1 MINVLYLPEISFV
14 HAEQPRASFNNGAF
28 TYITTSKKAT
38 SSIRFKTIGWYIHT
52 ETSCDSSDP
61 RNYNAH
67 CDPTS
72 LPSGHY
78 FKLQDD
84 GNGHVV
90 SDVEDNN
97 GENMVTTFKWS
108 DDEVLAA
115 IGAAKAEQ
123 AISEGMQLYASA
135 IMDVVTGPR
144 ENPTVIK
151 GPFHT
156 LRDIVHAESWAQPE
170 DLRQYFDVSLT
181 FDGQDYPVNMILKLS
196 NGTVVSNELVGNY
209 SAGHPI
215 VKSFP
220 DHVTYGQEEYRIYQS
235 WLSPV
240 IRAGDQ
246 LYIQKLDAGDPSVI
260 QRNFK
265 VFVGG
270 VNMVALYREADTE
283 PQQPSGDGD
292 CTYTIDPPAQVS
304 APVTSFMDP
313 NATGVILGD
322 DAANGRHFEAPT
334 AIPTSENLYANAW
347 GMNYLFEH
355 TFANMKGQVRY
366 ECKVTVT
373 YPTKWEEKQPDITGP
388 DGKPQAQDPI
398 PRTGSLTQI
407 YTFELTPR
415 EYAYWQVNQLEVYE
429 LDHAWMENCA
439 LPGGELTLYPNGY
452 VPPSVEFRNSKAVE
466 DHVFPKETGHISF
479 TPETVDG
486 IDHEPSL
493 GELPDDT
500 GRLKEIAESQT
511 EDPDV
516 QNDAVLF
523 NGETIMDDSL
533 VSKTGPAPGSIPQP
547 ERIGDQVLYQNRL
560 LISSSLQNKA
570 DTPSDG
576 TLYYHLLPEHV
587 GGSGDQEFP
596 IYGINSV
603 TVHTPVVNY
612 SSITDDQAHNQKT
625 VPNRQRAAL
634 ILERPFTVRI
644 PTSGQHVNYPGYGN
658 RDYAKYFR
666 TKQVRFP
673 FDVYNESRTQFIP
686 KDTWID
692 IPVNQLDTT
701 FYLPVWVD
709 EGDYQVYFRSI
720 AENAPNDYEEQWEPD
735 ANLDL
740 AHHIATDEVSVEVI
754 GRLYDFEITDIAD
767 YNWETVFRTN
777 LGSSQPRGLSYW
789 IGQNGIDGDPR
800 GNLEPFSLSIHP
812 GSNPLP
818 GYKNVAIKTGY
829 HFKFD
834 FKTKG
839 NMFGALDGIR
849 ITPTFY
855 YVPKSGGA
863 GFPVDLYYRTNSQ
876 PFVKIGSEEDQV
888 HRYVI
893 LNDRLRNVPEEELED
908 TASYKY
914 DHEGTGGFATKAQY
928 EENYIDKYTKQKTP
942 VGGYSLLLLPEQLR
956 TLIGPKS
963 NLPVSVDPQRA
974 NAAIQK
980 WYGEYSLPA
989 DPYVVQ
995 AGTHLAE
1002 YGRTHGGLDEKSPI
1016 FLKDGYIIVNFNI
1029 ETIQEGN
1036 LNAPHLQYIHAPMM
1050 AQFNRSQWQMEGF
1063 ESQVSDP
1070 FGHLFKLNQGDVVF
1084 YHADQ
1089 SSRDDFSAQVPQ

>member
-1 MINVLYLPEISFV
+1 MLTGDPWKITSYPGGYDYYLNYYYKLKEEPDTPDPEVQCTVETGRELTDESPDPEVSAVIKADSRGNEAFDVLQGI
-14 HAEQPRASFNNGAF
+14 
-28 TYITTSKKAT
+28 
-38 SSIRFKTIGWYIHT
+38 
-52 ETSCDSSDP
+52 
-61 RNYNAH
+61 
-67 CDPTS
+67 PTS
-72 LPSGHY
+72 ESLYGNVQAKEYLYKSKFVEHKGVCTYNITVSQHY
-78 FKLQDD
+78 DQKWTEMD
-84 GNGHVV
+84 GPPDANG
-90 SDVEDNN
+90 
-97 GENMVTTFKWS
+97 K
-108 DDEVLAA
+108 
-115 IGAAKAEQ
+115 
-123 AISEGMQLYASA
+123 
-135 IMDVVTGPR
+135 
-144 ENPTVIK
+144 PTSQQ
-151 GPFHT
+151 HT
-156 LRDIVHAESWAQPE
+156 DSK
-170 DLRQYFDVSLT
+170 DVSKQYKVERPYSYWTVEGLEVYDIKEADLINYAFAGSGIKIMPT
-181 FDGQDYPVNMILKLS
+181 DYSPPIYSHMAMGQYTPAPAVDVTNPPKAAGKDVPDEDFQSDAEKAIDKVKVQNDSLIF
-196 NGTVVSNELVGNY
+196 NGTVVMNSMVSQE
-209 SAGHPI
+209 SAPT
-215 VKSFP
+215 P
-220 DHVTYGQEEYRIYQS
+220 GQI
-235 WLSPV
+235 P
-240 IRAGDQ
+240 
-246 LYIQKLDAGDPSVI
+246 
-260 QRNFK
+260 
-265 VFVGG
+265 
-270 VNMVALYREADTE
+270 E
-283 PQQPSGDGD
+283 PQQISRDVL
-292 CTYTIDPPAQVS
+292 YS
-304 APVTSFMDP
+304 
-313 NATGVILGD
+313 TGNVI
-322 DAANGRHFEAPT
+322 
-334 AIPTSENLYANAW
+334 
-347 GMNYLFEH
+347 
-355 TFANMKGQVRY
+355 
-366 ECKVTVT
+366 
-373 YPTKWEEKQPDITGP
+373 
-388 DGKPQAQDPI
+388 PI
-398 PRTGSLTQI
+398 
-407 YTFELTPR
+407 
-415 EYAYWQVNQLEVYE
+415 
-429 LDHAWMENCA
+429 
-439 LPGGELTLYPNGY
+439 
-452 VPPSVEFRNSKAVE
+452 
-466 DHVFPKETGHISF
+466 
-479 TPETVDG
+479 
-486 IDHEPSL
+486 
-493 GELPDDT
+493 
-500 GRLKEIAESQT
+500 
-511 EDPDV
+511 
-516 QNDAVLF
+516 
-523 NGETIMDDSL
+523 
-533 VSKTGPAPGSIPQP
+533 SKTNKKDQP
-547 ERIGDQVLYQNRL
+547 
-560 LISSSLQNKA
+560 SS
-570 DTPSDG
+570 G
-576 TLYYHLLPEHV
+576 TIYYDLMPVNV
-587 GGSGDQEFP
+587 GGGADKSFP

-800 GNLEPFSLSIHP
+800 GNREPFSLSIHP

-914 DHEGTGGFATKAQY
+914 DHDGTGGFATKAQY